1 MAFVVAA
8 TWKARPG
15 QEDRI
20 LDVIKLMTPLS
31 RREPGNIAY
40 QAQVSSQ
47 DPGTFL
53 LYEQYINA
61 EAYADHKASSY
72 FQQHVVGTALP
83 HLERRDVTTWETID
97 F

>member
-8 TWKARPG
+8 TWKAKLG
-15 QEDRI
+15 EEARI
-20 LDVIKLMTPLS
+20 LGIIKLMTPLS
-31 RREPGNIAY
+31 RREPGNLAY

-53 LYEQYINA
+53 LYEQYSSP
-61 EAYADHKASSY
+61 EAYADHKASAY
-72 FQQHVVGTALP
+72 FQEHVVGHALK
-83 HLERRDVTTWETID
+83 HLESRAVTTWETID

>member
-15 QEDRI
+15 QEARI
-20 LDVIKLMTPLS
+20 LEVIKLMTPLS
-31 RREPGNIAY
+31 RREPGNLAY

-61 EAYADHKASSY
+61 EAYADHKASAY
-72 FQQHVVGTALP
+72 FQQHVIGHAIQ
-83 HLERRDVTTWETID
+83 HLEHRDVTTWETID